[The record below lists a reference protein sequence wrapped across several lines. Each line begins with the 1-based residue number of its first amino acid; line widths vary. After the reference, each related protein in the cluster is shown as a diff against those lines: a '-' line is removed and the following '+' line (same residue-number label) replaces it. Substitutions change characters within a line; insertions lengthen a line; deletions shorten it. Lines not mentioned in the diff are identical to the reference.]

1 MGKWYNGFILCHM
14 TDAPESNNLKQA
26 AIEAVLSSRILA
38 KSPGLARLFQYICQK
53 SLEGSAPDLKEY
65 NIGIDALGRPAD
77 FDPAKSAIVRVEVHR
92 LREKLK
98 KYYQVEGKHDPLIIS
113 LPPGSYIP
121 QFTPGVRMNQV
132 GGGFEASPKRA
143 ANPISPETDAAAAL
157 TESEAANIEP
167 VSRDAQHSSRLV
179 SALKL
184 RSRLYLAVIAGLV
197 IILVMLA
204 TRKSGSLPEALSP
217 GAPKRAEAAAPRIAE
232 NRADQPVRII
242 AGYNKAQYV
251 DRAGHV
257 WLGDRDFDGGS
268 PGTQSQTYFARTLDP
283 TLFRTMRLGDFSY
296 NVPLHPG
303 NYELRL
309 YFAETTYGPDTL
321 SGGGEGSRTFTVTA
335 NGKTILNGFDVLCD
349 ARGDDIG
356 DVRVFK
362 DITPG
367 LDGYLHLAFKGSV
380 SDPFIDAIAVTPA
393 PQGKINPVRI
403 TAQEDSFTDHTGNFW
418 SADRYF
424 MGGRLVLRKLP
435 VSNTPDPG
443 LYNGERYGNFSYAIP
458 VADGKYRLTL
468 RFAETYFGPHNL
480 GGGGAG
486 SRLFNV
492 NCNGVALL
500 KNFDIYKQSGGENR
514 ALEETF
520 TGLKPNAQGKLT
532 LEFVPVVNYAS
543 INAIE
548 VVDESR

>member
-1 MGKWYNGFILCHM
+1 M
-14 TDAPESNNLKQA
+14 TDAPESNHQRQA

-53 SLEGSAPDLKEY
+53 SLEGSALDLKEY

-77 FDPAKSAIVRVEVHR
+77 FDPTKSAIVRVEVHR

-98 KYYQVEGKHDPLIIS
+98 KYYQSEGKHDPLIIS

-121 QFTPGVRMNQV
+121 QFTPREGVHR
-132 GGGFEASPKRA
+132 GLSRLETAERPPGADLEATQQTALIPA
-143 ANPISPETDAAAAL
+143 A
-157 TESEAANIEP
+157 SEAGIIEP

-197 IILVMLA
+197 IVLVTLA
-204 TRKSGSLPEALSP
+204 TRKSGSLPEAMSP
-217 GAPKRAEAAAPRIAE
+217 GAPKRAGVAAVLPIGENSAE
-232 NRADQPVRII
+232 QPVRII

-257 WLGDRDFDGGS
+257 WLGDRDFDGGA

-296 NVPLHPG
+296 NIPLHPG

-321 SGGGEGSRTFTVTA
+321 SGGGEGSRTFTVAA
-335 NGKTILNGFDVLCD
+335 NGKTILNLFDVLCD
-349 ARGDDIG
+349 AKGDDIG

-367 LDGYLHLAFKGSV
+367 ADGYLHLAFKGSV
-380 SDPFIDAIAVTPA
+380 SDPFIDAIEVTPA
-393 PQGKINPVRI
+393 PRGKINPVRI
-403 TAQEDSFTDHTGNFW
+403 TAQEDCFTDHSGNFW

-424 MGGRLVLRKLP
+424 MGGRLVMRKLP
-435 VSNTPDPG
+435 VSNTLDPG
-443 LYNGERYGNFSYAIP
+443 LYSGERFGNFSYAIP
-458 VADGKYRLTL
+458 VADGKYQLTL

-492 NCNGVALL
+492 YCNGVALL

-520 TGLKPNAQGKLT
+520 TGLKPNSQGKLT